1 MSVEEIEGS
10 PDVRVAFDPEQLD
23 SNGVLRAAMDAGIT
37 VTGFARAQRHLNQA
51 FMDLTEK
58 GVR

>member
-1 MSVEEIEGS
+1 
-10 PDVRVAFDPEQLD
+10 
-23 SNGVLRAAMDAGIT
+23 MDAGIT
-37 VTGFARAQRHLNQA
+37 VTGFSRAQRHLNQA